1 MHNTVGNKHI
11 GSNDACAVHED
22 LSVVDGDSQVL
33 AVDGLEHSAVLE
45 ARAVAHGAGDDVVG
59 QDVLDLLRGQVGE
72 TTADGLEGGV
82 GGRENGDVRGG
93 VDGADEARRV
103 ESTAE
108 GGEACGGEGVGCDE
122 RDSEDVVNDVDDTA
136 GEVDVL
142 GIVNVYLGAGGKR
155 ILTPVVTV
163 ELS

>member
-45 ARAVAHGAGDDVVG
+45 ARAVAHGAG
-59 QDVLDLLRGQVGE
+59 
-72 TTADGLEGGV
+72 V

-108 GGEACGGEGVGCDE
+108 GGQACGGEGVGCDE

-142 GIVNVYLGAGGKR
+142 GIVNVYLGAGGRR